1 MIKNFLNPEGHQNP
15 MVVQKLRPY
24 YWRGGFG
31 LFVKLHREGSASA
44 ACAARLF
51 IQNLSN
57 YHKYKVNY
65 EHYHYY
71 PAPCNDHPAM
81 KVELAPAYSSLTFG
95 NTRTPWL
102 VMFRSFTKLFSNFCV
117 LWSLCTNFFLCLCS
131 LSMCF
136 VRFTSELKV
145 LLNLKGFL
153 YLFKYIDYFL
163 SHLKLQWTHI
173 NTSDLFGVSLI
184 PCFSV
189 CMTFSITSIT
199 WSSLEWASS
208 VSSVN
213 IFPGAL
219 YKII

>member
-57 YHKYKVNY
+57 YHKFKVNY

-117 LWSLCTNFFLCLCS
+117 LLSLCTNFFLCLCS

-153 YLFKYIDYFL
+153 VHWLFFIT
-163 SHLKLQWTHI
+163 LKITM
-173 NTSDLFGVSLI
+173 NTYKHFRLVWSLI
-184 PCFSV
+184 NSLFFCMHDFLYHFNNLVFFRMGQFSFQ
-189 CMTFSITSIT
+189 C
-199 WSSLEWASS
+199 
-208 VSSVN
+208 
-213 IFPGAL
+213 
-219 YKII
+219 